1 MLTFDGLRNICFN
14 YSVQLHRSVLP
25 SINDLVNNCI
35 SIQSLLNNISTNLMV
50 IPDKRYE
57 NSLAL
62 NLSEPLDERT
72 QNSTL

>member
-1 MLTFDGLRNICFN
+1 
-14 YSVQLHRSVLP
+14 
-25 SINDLVNNCI
+25 
-35 SIQSLLNNISTNLMV
+35 MV

-72 QNSTL
+72 QNSTLWELLIRVWVGG